1 MKFPDKL
8 DVLSAHARLIA
19 ETGGSLGLRD
29 EGLLESALVAPVNRH
44 SYEDAG
50 LVECAATYAYHLTQ
64 AHAFVDGNKRVA
76 AAVTETFLE
85 SNGSRL
91 AMTDEEVVRLFLDVA
106 AGLLSRD
113 EVERLLRAK
122 ITEPGRQARD

>member
-8 DVLSAHARLIA
+8 DVLTAHARLIA
-19 ETGGSLGLRD
+19 ETGGSAGLRD
-29 EGLLESALVAPVNRH
+29 EGLLESALAAVENRH
-44 SYEDAG
+44 GYKDAD
-50 LVECAATYAYHLTQ
+50 LATCAATYAYHLTQ

-85 SNGSRL
+85 SNGSQL
-91 AMTDEEVVRLFLDVA
+91 AMTDEEIVRLFLDIA

-113 EVERLLRAK
+113 EVERLFRAK
-122 ITEPGRQARD
+122 IG

>member
-8 DVLSAHARLIA
+8 DVLTAHARLIA
-19 ETGGSLGLRD
+19 VTGGSVGLRD
-29 EGLLESALVAPVNRH
+29 EGLLESALAAAENRH
-44 SYEDAG
+44 GYEDAD
-50 LVECAATYAYHLTQ
+50 LATCAATYAYHLTQ
-64 AHAFVDGNKRVA
+64 AHAFIDGNKRVA

-91 AMTDEEVVRLFLDVA
+91 AMTDEEIVRLFLDIA

-113 EVERLLRAK
+113 EVERLFH
-122 ITEPGRQARD
+122 ARIG